1 MPKRARVCIP
11 VRGVANEGG
20 NGPQGSLVFD
30 IDILAHSEGPMRD
43 GDRALTALLGGIV
56 VIGFLGATG
65 NVSAQQANKTAI
77 VELGSSYAEWKQPG
91 ALVVDGQKVV
101 ANASTKWK
109 GKFSSLDAVPLG
121 HEVRV
126 GGVRQPTGEVLA
138 LEIDVRANGTALFE
152 PEVQQGT
159 NELEGLWLRNREAF
173 EADGTGRKVEI
184 GRIEDAGR
192 RVDRVRGI
200 VRRVA
205 PPYVDQNK
213 LRVYVIDNKEWNAM
227 AMGNGAI
234 WVFSGIMNDMTDNE
248 LAIVV
253 GHELAHYTHEHSRRQ
268 MRKGM
273 WIQMASLATL
283 AAAEAID
290 NRGLRAVAQVSGV
303 LGFGAWINGYGRAH
317 EDQADRV
324 GLRYAYQGG
333 YDVSHAPQVWQRFLE
348 KYGEGDRAT
357 NFFFSDHSSASARRK
372 HLEDEIR
379 FNRYLR

>member
-1 MPKRARVCIP
+1 MREVDR
-11 VRGVANEGG
+11 RG
-20 NGPQGSLVFD
+20 
-30 IDILAHSEGPMRD
+30 
-43 GDRALTALLGGIV
+43 ALTAALT
-56 VIGFLGATG
+56 VIGMIAGMGGTAAQKSASPAT
-65 NVSAQQANKTAI
+65 

-91 ALVVDGQKVV
+91 AIVVDGQKVV
-101 ANASTKWK
+101 ANASTTWK
-109 GKFSSLDAVPLG
+109 GKFKSLDAIPLG
-121 HEVRV
+121 EEVRV
-126 GGVRQPTGEVLA
+126 KGVRQPSGEVLA
-138 LEIDVRANGTALFE
+138 LEVDVRSNGTALFE

-159 NELEGLWLRNREAF
+159 NELEGMWLRNRAAF
-173 EADGTGRKVEI
+173 EADAKGKKIEI
-184 GRIEDAGR
+184 GKLETEGK

-205 PPYVDQNK
+205 PPYVDQSK

-234 WVFSGIMNDMTDNE
+234 WVFSGIMDDMADNE

-273 WIQMASLATL
+273 WIQMASVAAIAT
-283 AAAEAID
+283 AEAID
-290 NRGLRAVAQVSGV
+290 NKSLRAVAQVSSV
-303 LGFGAWINGYGRAH
+303 LGFMAWMNGYGRDL

-333 YDVSHAPQVWQRFLE
+333 YEVSRAPNVWQRFLD
-348 KYGEGDRAT
+348 KYGEGDRVT
-357 NFFFSDHSSASARRK
+357 NFFFSDHSMASARRK

-379 FNRYLR
+379 FNQYLR

>member
-1 MPKRARVCIP
+1 M
-11 VRGVANEGG
+11 RGGYPTVTTLLAGLVVAG
-20 NGPQGSLVFD
+20 V
-30 IDILAHSEGPMRD
+30 
-43 GDRALTALLGGIV
+43 
-56 VIGFLGATG
+56 LGATRDL
-65 NVSAQQANKTAI
+65 SAQKGGPPST
-77 VELGSSYAEWKQPG
+77 VDLGSSYAEWKQDG
-91 ALVVDGQKVV
+91 ALIVDGQKVV
-101 ANASTKWK
+101 VSSATRWK
-109 GKFSSLDAVPLG
+109 GKLSSVDAVPLG

-126 GGVRQPTGEVLA
+126 KGVRQPTGEVLA

-173 EADGTGRKVEI
+173 EADGTGRKKTIGEI
-184 GRIEDAGR
+184 EESGP
-192 RVDRVRGI
+192 RVARLREI

-205 PPYVDQNK
+205 PPYVEPGK

-234 WVFSGIMNDMTDNE
+234 WVFSGIMNDMSDNE

-273 WIQMASLATL
+273 WIQMANVATL

-290 NRGLRAVAQVSGV
+290 NDGLRAVAQVSSV
-303 LGFGAWINGYGRAH
+303 LGFGAWMNGYGRDL

-333 YDVSHAPQVWQRFLE
+333 YDVSRAPLVWQRFLE
-348 KYGEGDRAT
+348 KYGERDRVT

-379 FNRYLR
+379 FNQYLR

>member
-1 MPKRARVCIP
+1 
-11 VRGVANEGG
+11 
-20 NGPQGSLVFD
+20 
-30 IDILAHSEGPMRD
+30 MRD
-43 GDRALTALLGGIV
+43 GDRALVAILGGV
-56 VIGFLGATG
+56 VAIGLLAGTG
-65 NVSAQQANKTAI
+65 DMSAQKTSATAA
-77 VELGSSYAEWKQPG
+77 VDLGSSYAEWKRPG
-91 ALVVDGQKVV
+91 VLIVDGQRVV
-101 ANASTKWK
+101 VDASTKWK
-109 GKFSSLDAVPLG
+109 GRFTSIDAVPLG

-126 GGVRQPTGEVLA
+126 KGVREPTGDVLA
-138 LEIDVRANGTALFE
+138 VEIDVRQNGTALFE
-152 PEVQQGT
+152 PEVHKGSS
-159 NELEGLWLRNREAF
+159 ELEGLWLRHRAAF
-173 EADGTGRKVEI
+173 EADSTGKRVDMGQI
-184 GRIEDAGR
+184 SDAGG

-200 VRRVA
+200 VRRLA
-205 PPYVDQNK
+205 PPYVDQTK

-234 WVFSGIMNDMTDNE
+234 WVFRGIMDDLSDDE

-303 LGFGAWINGYGRAH
+303 LGFGAWMNGYGRDQ

-324 GLRYAYQGG
+324 GLRYAYEGG
-333 YDVSHAPQVWQRFLE
+333 YDVSRAPHVWQRFLE
-348 KYGEGDRAT
+348 KYGERDRVT